1 MAIEEAVRLWV
12 AQLCLSVRREYFS
25 IMSEMLQLRTW
36 LIDSE
41 PEVWRRLVVDP
52 RLTME
57 QLHTVLQI
65 AFGWENAHLHQFH
78 ERDGTRYGRAMEFD
92 TDVIDERKLCLG
104 KVFDRT
110 RKKIA
115 YEYDFGDSWIHAVQ
129 LEKKVDGEKLEYP
142 FETFVASG
150 RGVFS
155 GKTRAAICI
164 AGARNGPPEDCGGL
178 GGYFDMLALK
188 RDAKA
193 ARSAEKRELLE
204 WLGDWDP
211 ESFDLAEINEYL
223 GRVRVKKAY
232 VG

>member
-1 MAIEEAVRLWV
+1 MIPSRK
-12 AQLCLSVRREYFS
+12 
-25 IMSEMLQLRTW
+25 
-36 LIDSE
+36 
-41 PEVWRRLVVDP
+41 VWRRLVVDP

-78 ERDGTRYGRAMEFD
+78 EQDGTRYGRPMEFD

-115 YEYDFGDSWIHAVQ
+115 YEYDVGDSWIHAVQ

-142 FETFVASG
+142 VETFVANG

-155 GKTRAAICI
+155 GKTGSHLHRGGVAMTAGRLRRAGWI
-164 AGARNGPPEDCGGL
+164 
-178 GGYFDMLALK
+178 F
-188 RDAKA
+188 
-193 ARSAEKRELLE
+193 
-204 WLGDWDP
+204 
-211 ESFDLAEINEYL
+211 
-223 GRVRVKKAY
+223 
-232 VG
+232 